1 MTPTL
6 LGRWHTRLLL
16 FVFIGLPVTLL
27 FSLYRTNWDIWPPR
41 YELSAFYYPFLFLTA
56 ILILGLVLDFVYI
69 HMQRLNW
76 DNDWPFAHQFF
87 FSIVEYLIVY
97 YAASDGWLDFFFTEG
112 RPTWDD
118 TVYHFSTVFGLSF
131 LALLGG
137 VQIFMV
143 RWRFNGGEV
152 GRFPIR

>member
-6 LGRWHTRLLL
+6 AGRWQTRLLL
-16 FVFIGLPVTLL
+16 YLFIGLPVTLL
-27 FSLYRTNWDIWPPR
+27 FALYRTNWEIWPPR
-41 YELSAFYYPFLFLTA
+41 YELSAFYYPFLVITA
-56 ILILGLVLDFVYI
+56 ILVLGLVLDVAY
-69 HMQRLNW
+69 MQIQRFHW
-76 DNDWPFAHQFF
+76 DQDWPFAYQFF
-87 FSIVEYLIVY
+87 FSIVEYLIIY
-97 YAASDGWLDFFFTEG
+97 FAASDGWLDFMFKDG

-118 TVYHFSTVFGLSF
+118 TVYHFSTVFLLSF

-143 RWRFNGGEV
+143 RWRFKGGEL